1 MHPQELT
8 DGIQHVMME
17 SQRKL
22 PVCPFKKDSCG
33 HVDSSDAKQQPTE
46 ELQRT
51 KEYTKA
57 NYSLRAKSQTS
68 SLLSM
73 YQSTFEGTRQITMA
87 HRTM

>member
-17 SQRKL
+17 SLRKL

-57 NYSLRAKSQTS
+57 DNRLRQNLRPPRLPA
-68 SLLSM
+68 
-73 YQSTFEGTRQITMA
+73 E
-87 HRTM
+87 RTMKVC